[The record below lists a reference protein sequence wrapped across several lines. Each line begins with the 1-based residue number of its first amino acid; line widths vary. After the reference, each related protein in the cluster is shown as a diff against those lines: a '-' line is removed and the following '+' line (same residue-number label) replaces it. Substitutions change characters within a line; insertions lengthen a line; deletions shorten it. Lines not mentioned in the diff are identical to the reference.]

1 METWRFLVSLAA
13 LLLVWAGVVSI
24 LGEPPTPVAILVAAV
39 FAAIGLY
46 LSETVTDRFFGDGSE

>member
-13 LLLVWAGVVSI
+13 LIVVWAGVISL
-24 LGEPPTPVAILVAAV
+24 LGEPPTPPAIAVATV

-46 LSETVTDRFFGDGSE
+46 LSETITDRFFDDSE